1 MTSFVDIC
9 FDNYNEKVI
18 VREKKIAFE
27 YILVVLLFYT
37 LDFLLNRRNKILN
50 IHTVPKWYVIMII
63 DTEMTFGM
71 MGSV

>member
-18 VREKKIAFE
+18 AREKKNCIR
-27 YILVVLLFYT
+27 ILVVLLFYT